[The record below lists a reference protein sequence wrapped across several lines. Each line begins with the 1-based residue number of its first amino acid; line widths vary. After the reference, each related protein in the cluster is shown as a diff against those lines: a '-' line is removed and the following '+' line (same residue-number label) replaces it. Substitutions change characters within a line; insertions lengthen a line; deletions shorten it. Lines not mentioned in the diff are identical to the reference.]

1 MLNKTFENII
11 FVIIVSIL
19 GSCTS
24 LESLNRTPLKG
35 DRFQNNLV
43 EHYKKLAQKEAKV
56 FNWSD
61 YQHFIDKAFAATKG
75 LNPLP
80 ENLSYWKIPQTK
92 LTEFI
97 VARKKLLSLL
107 YTHKLKDNHPEL
119 AAKAQYNFDCWVE
132 EQDKAWRP
140 DSTYECREYFYKSIY
155 QLSNLIRPSYNLT
168 AIKSA
173 SKKIATKPIQNTNI
187 DKKLATEK
195 PEKIVEKPKPQTKL
209 ETVVT
214 SKKPTTSPVKST
226 AKKYVFS
233 MKNNDAKLD
242 QKQKA
247 TLSHIASYLALNP
260 EYNLNILSYN
270 NSKISD
276 TEKMMIAKYRA
287 QIVKDILKKQGVK
300 NNRITSYSFASLTSM
315 QIENELVSYG
325 ENVLNIVIGE

>member
-1 MLNKTFENII
+1 MLNKILENII
-11 FVIIVSIL
+11 FVIIISIL

-24 LESLNRTPLKG
+24 LETLNRAPLKG

-61 YQHFIDKAFAATKG
+61 YQHFINKAFAATKG

-92 LTEFI
+92 LTEF
-97 VARKKLLSLL
+97 VLARKKLLSLL
-107 YTHKLKDNHPEL
+107 YTHKLKDNFPEL

-155 QLSNLIRPSYNLT
+155 QLSNLI
-168 AIKSA
+168 SA
-173 SKKIATKPIQNTNI
+173 SSYKSPTVKAAPKKVAKKPAKTTSNI
-187 DKKLATEK
+187 VAK
-195 PEKIVEKPKPQTKL
+195 PTTDKIVQKPKPETKP
-209 ETVVT
+209 EVVIAV
-214 SKKPTTSPVKST
+214 KKPTPVATKSE

-233 MKNNDAKLD
+233 MKHNEAKLD

-247 TLSHIASYLALNP
+247 TLSHIASYLAANP
-260 EYNLNILSYN
+260 KYSLNILSYN

-287 QIVKDILKKQGVK
+287 QIIKDILKKNGVQ
-300 NNRITSYSFASLTSM
+300 NNKITSYSFASLTLD
-315 QIENELVSYG
+315 QIESELSSYG
-325 ENVLNIVIGE
+325 DNVINIVIGE